1 MYSEFITLYCTDYQW
16 ASTHVKKWKSVLKN
30 KPSKHGHWTE
40 TGFLTVSE
48 TLQTLQTPSLSSA
61 FILFNLSA
69 AFDTVHLYLLVPGT
83 HAELRLWESEP
94 GKAQLI
100 SYFANIPVFFIMCT
114 AQPLLFYLYTIWHG
128 VFHLFTYVDSTQLHL
143 IFLPSDIKVEK
154 HISSSWLPSLGNFL
168 PAT

>member
-1 MYSEFITLYCTDYQW
+1 MYCEFITLYSTDYQW

-114 AQPLLFYLYTIWHG
+114 AQSLASSVLPLHHMAWCVSHI
-128 VFHLFTYVDSTQLHL
+128 HLCGQHPTAF
-143 IFLPSDIKVEK
+143 
-154 HISSSWLPSLGNFL
+154 NL
-168 PAT
+168 PALWYKGWKAHLQFLATISG